1 MMKIESESLEQQ
13 AVMAAAASVCAA
25 ARTAP
30 KTQGVDFIHT
40 CVLTGGE
47 KDALADEMERL
58 APVLGYPFFIRDAG
72 NVRSS
77 HAVVLIGT
85 TYQQRGLNEG
95 CGYCNRKNC
104 TECAQDGSVCAYD
117 NIDLGIAVG
126 SAVSAAADA
135 RIDSRVMFSAGRA
148 ALSLG
153 IMGGDV
159 RVILAIPLSA
169 KGKSPYFDRK

>member
-30 KTQGVDFIHT
+30 KTKGVDFIHT

-85 TYQQRGLNEG
+85 TYQAARTERGLRILQPKKLYG
-95 CGYCNRKNC
+95 VRAGRKRMRLRQYRPWHRGRFRCLCRRRCADRQPRHVLCRPGGAFPRHHGRRC
-104 TECAQDGSVCAYD
+104 T
-117 NIDLGIAVG
+117 
-126 SAVSAAADA
+126 
-135 RIDSRVMFSAGRA
+135 RDSRYPAFR
-148 ALSLG
+148 
-153 IMGGDV
+153 
-159 RVILAIPLSA
+159 
-169 KGKSPYFDRK
+169 KGKIALF

>member
-1 MMKIESESLEQQ
+1 MMKYDSDSMEQT
-13 AVMAAAASVCAA
+13 AVMAAAAAVCTA

-30 KTQGVDFIHT
+30 KTRGIDFIST
-40 CVLTGGE
+40 CVLTGEE
-47 KDALADEMERL
+47 KDALADEMDRL
-58 APVLGYPFFIRDAG
+58 APVLDYPFLMRDAK
-72 NVRSS
+72 NIRVSQ
-77 HAVVLIGT
+77 AVVLIGT

-104 TECAQDGSVCAYD
+104 TECAQDKSVCAYD

-135 RIDSRVMFSAGRA
+135 RVDSRVMFSAGRA

-153 IMGGDV
+153 IMGEDV
-159 RVILAIPLSA
+159 RVILAVPLSVT
-169 KGKSPYFDRK
+169 GKSPYFDRK

>member
-1 MMKIESESLEQQ
+1 MMYDSLTMETES
-13 AVMAAAASVCAA
+13 VMETARLMCAA

-30 KTQGVDFIHT
+30 KTRGLDYTET
-40 CVLTGGE
+40 CVLTGEE
-47 KDALADEMERL
+47 KEALADEMERL
-58 APVLGYPFFIRDAG
+58 APIFGYEFFTRDAG
-72 NVRSS
+72 NIRAS

-104 TECAQDGSVCAYD
+104 AECLKDNSVCAYD

-126 SAVSAAADA
+126 SAVSVAANA
-135 RIDSRVMFSAGRA
+135 RIDNRVMFSAGRA

-153 IMGGDV
+153 IM
-159 RVILAIPLSA
+159 RKEMKVILAVPLSA
-169 KGKSPYFDRK
+169 TKKSPYFDRK